1 MVRNVLNLHLA
12 AIFLLGDA
20 FSPSSFE
27 LELLLIF
34 YLLDDL
40 SSVDLYLFEDV
51 GLVGLSLDLD
61 GFVDHL
67 A

>member
-1 MVRNVLNLHLA
+1 MIRNVLNLHLA
-12 AIFLLGDA
+12 VIFLLGDA

-27 LELLLIF
+27 FELLLIF

-51 GLVGLSLDLD
+51 GLVCLSLDLD
-61 GFVDHL
+61 SFVDHL